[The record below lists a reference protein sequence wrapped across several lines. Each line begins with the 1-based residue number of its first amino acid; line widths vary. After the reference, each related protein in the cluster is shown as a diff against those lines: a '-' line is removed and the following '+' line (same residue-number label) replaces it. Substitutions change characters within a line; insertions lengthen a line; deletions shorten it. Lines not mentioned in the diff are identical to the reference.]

1 MNADGSRRGE
11 KFAVGCIRSLGS
23 WLARLMP
30 PPRQMEN
37 TMRSSLIAA
46 TLLAGTCLGTAAR
59 ADTVAALVGDATLA
73 HVDTAAKKV
82 TKTVT
87 ITGISGSVLGID
99 VRPADGMLYAVISD
113 GSVVT
118 IDPMSGKAT
127 AKSKLDTTLTG
138 GTAATVDFNPVAD
151 RLRIIGSDGTNLR
164 ANVDDGKVTKDGQ
177 LKFAETDAM
186 EGKTPKVVAGA
197 YTNAFK
203 GTKETVLFDIEASG
217 ALLKQAPPNDG
228 ILNTVGMLGMSSDAV
243 AFDILSDGQGGNQ
256 AWAMAGDTL
265 YKVDLAT
272 GKGEMAA
279 KIDGVSGK
287 VRDIAILPKM

>member
-1 MNADGSRRGE
+1 M
-11 KFAVGCIRSLGS
+11 
-23 WLARLMP
+23 RL
-30 PPRQMEN
+30 
-37 TMRSSLIAA
+37 SIIAT
-46 TLLAGTCLGTAAR
+46 TLLASTCLVTAAR

-73 HVDTAAKKV
+73 HVDTTAKKV
-82 TKTVT
+82 TKSVT
-87 ITGISGSVLGID
+87 ITGIGGSVLGID

-127 AKSKLDTTLTG
+127 AKSKLDTMLPA
-138 GTAATVDFNPVAD
+138 GTPETVDFNPVAD

-164 ANVDDGKVTKDGQ
+164 ANVDDGNVTKDGQ
-177 LKFAETDAM
+177 LKFAETDTM
-186 EGKTPKVVAGA
+186 QGKAPKVTAGA

-203 GTKETVLFDIEASG
+203 GTKETALFDIETSG

-228 ILNTVGMLGMSSDAV
+228 ILNTVGMLGMSGEAV

-279 KIDGVSGK
+279 KIAGVTGK

>member
-1 MNADGSRRGE
+1 M
-11 KFAVGCIRSLGS
+11 
-23 WLARLMP
+23 RL
-30 PPRQMEN
+30 
-37 TMRSSLIAA
+37 SLIAV

-59 ADTVAALVGDATLA
+59 AETVAALVGDATLA
-73 HVDTAAKKV
+73 HVDTTAKKV

-87 ITGISGSVLGID
+87 ITGIGGSVLGID

-127 AKSKLDTTLTG
+127 AKSKLDTMLG
-138 GTAATVDFNPVAD
+138 AGTAATVDFNPVAD
-151 RLRIIGSDGTNLR
+151 RLRIIGTDGTNLR

-177 LKFAETDAM
+177 LKFAETDTM
-186 EGKTPKVVAGA
+186 KGKTPKVTAGA

-203 GTKETVLFDIEASG
+203 GTKETALFDIDATG

-228 ILNTVGMLGMSSDAV
+228 ILNTVGMLGMSGEAV

-279 KIDGVSGK
+279 KIAGVSGK
-287 VRDIAILPKM
+287 IRDIAILPKM

>member
-1 MNADGSRRGE
+1 
-11 KFAVGCIRSLGS
+11 
-23 WLARLMP
+23 
-30 PPRQMEN
+30 MEN
-37 TMRSSLIAA
+37 AMRLSLIAV
-46 TLLAGTCLGTAAR
+46 TLLASTCLGTAAR
-59 ADTVAALVGDATLA
+59 AETVAALVGDASLA

-87 ITGISGSVLGID
+87 ITGIGGSVLGID

-127 AKSKLDTTLTG
+127 AKSKLDMMLAA

-151 RLRIIGSDGTNLR
+151 RLRMIGSDGTNLR
-164 ANVDDGKVTKDGQ
+164 VNVDDGKVTKDGQ
-177 LKFAETDAM
+177 LKFADTDSM
-186 EGKTPKVVAGA
+186 KGKTPKVTAGA

-203 GTKETVLFDIEASG
+203 GTKETALFDIDAAG

-228 ILNTVGMLGMSSDAV
+228 ILNTVGMLGMSEEAV

-279 KIDGVSGK
+279 KITGVSGK